1 MKALASQEPKT
12 FHRAVVSVVGFVGQE
27 FDKALARFLV
37 VFGIDPVRVQ
47 NLLDNIHAHYFWME
61 QKFQ

>member
-1 MKALASQEPKT
+1 
-12 FHRAVVSVVGFVGQE
+12 VVSVVGFVGQE